1 VTTAERGR
9 PEQRVLLFNYT
20 GYPDYTSYF
29 LADNGLAYLAGCL
42 RADGRW
48 VRIADYVTLDTA
60 ERLYHDV
67 VRERVVPLRAA
78 VRREILSA
86 ARPEQ
91 RTLDEASEVD
101 AEVTRLNR
109 GVALQIGQELVDRLR
124 AERID
129 ILAVK
134 LWSQPSLHDLA
145 AILRLVRSALPH
157 LRIVAGGGHV
167 DYFLER
173 VLEHLEMVDAAIY
186 ADGEMG
192 LRGYVAWAAGE
203 IPSLTQVPNIIY
215 RDERGVHRTAH
226 VESDQLQF
234 RDAMPNYDAD
244 VYAAAARP
252 DQKMLT
258 IPFEDSRGCQFTC
271 GFCIH
276 PIKSGG
282 LRIRTPENVLDELE
296 HLNKRH
302 GFVNFTGGGSNT
314 PFSHATKLYAGMR
327 ERGLDLAVNFFQSL
341 RDFRINK
348 AQAMQSAH
356 IPLLWIGIETAE
368 QNLLENTYDKRRN
381 MEKTKEVCA
390 FLNENKIGY
399 IMSLIY
405 PSPGETERSRA
416 ATIDFI
422 EEVGLGHIVVY
433 PPLLQ
438 PRTPW
443 MHHPRIT
450 WHDKETYLRVSQG
463 GLEET
468 ENRVLPPMVS
478 SRELNESMLMNGKPY
493 REIYFENLLFRQHLD
508 EVCGGDRGY
517 KREFFFTDELAP
529 FMTQLNETFG
539 VVDEC
544 LESGDFDRARA
555 SMAAFNELATAG
567 SVRETRRIAES
578 RGASGAETRVP
589 KVAMRTGGPA

>member
-1 VTTAERGR
+1 MHRA
-9 PEQRVLLFNYT
+9 EQRVLLLNYS

-42 RADGRW
+42 KADGRW

-60 ERLYHDV
+60 ERLFHDI
-67 VRERVVPLRAA
+67 VRDRVVPLRAA

-86 ARPEQ
+86 GRPLQ
-91 RTLDEASEVD
+91 RTLEEAAEVD
-101 AEVTRLNR
+101 AEVTRRNR
-109 GVALQIGQELVDRLR
+109 HVALEIGQELVERLR

-129 ILAVK
+129 VLAVK
-134 LWSQPSLHDLA
+134 LWSQPSLHDMA
-145 AILRLVRSALPH
+145 AILRLVRSALPD
-157 LRIVAGGGHV
+157 LKIVVGGGHV

-173 VLEHLEMVDAAIY
+173 VLEQLEMVHAAVY
-186 ADGEMG
+186 ADGELG

-203 IPSLTQVPNIIY
+203 LASLAQVSNIIY
-215 RDERGVHRTAH
+215 RDEHGVHRTAH
-226 VESDQLQF
+226 VESDQLQV
-234 RDAMPNYDAD
+234 RDVMPNYDAD
-244 VYAAAARP
+244 VYGAAARL

-258 IPFEDSRGCQFTC
+258 IPFEDSRGCQFKC

-282 LRIRTPENVLDELE
+282 LRIRTPDNVLDELE
-296 HLNKRH
+296 YLNQRH

-327 ERGLDLAVNFFQSL
+327 ARGLDLAVNFFQSL
-341 RDFRINK
+341 RDFRMEK
-348 AQAMQSAH
+348 AQAMQNAH

-368 QNLLENTYDKRRN
+368 QNLLESTYDKRRD
-381 MEKTKEVCA
+381 MVKTKEVCA

-405 PSPGETERSRA
+405 PSPGEDERSRA
-416 ATIDFI
+416 ATIEFI
-422 EEVGLGHIVVY
+422 KEIGLGHIVVY

-443 MHHPRIT
+443 MHHTRIT
-450 WHDKETYLRVSQG
+450 WRDKETFLRVSQA
-463 GLEET
+463 GLEEI

-478 SRELNESMLMNGKPY
+478 SPELNESMLMNGKPY
-493 REIYFENLLFRQHLD
+493 REIYYQNLLFRQHLD
-508 EVCGGDRGY
+508 EVCGGERGY
-517 KREFFFTDELAP
+517 KRKFFFTDELAP

-544 LESGDFDRARA
+544 LESGDFHRARA

-567 SVRETRRIAES
+567 SVHETRRIWES
-578 RGASGAETRVP
+578 RGSGSTAHRVP